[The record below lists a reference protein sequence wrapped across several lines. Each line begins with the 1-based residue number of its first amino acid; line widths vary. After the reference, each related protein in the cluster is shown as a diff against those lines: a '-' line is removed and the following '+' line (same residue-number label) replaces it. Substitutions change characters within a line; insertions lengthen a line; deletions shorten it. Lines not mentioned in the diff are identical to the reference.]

1 MKSIIGSIK
10 HTVVALLILPL
21 CLAGGMAW
29 ATVSGISGPAFNLTA
44 KTGLLTT
51 GDGNS
56 LMIWGYANGAGN
68 MQYPGP
74 TLIVNQGE
82 TVTVTLTNNLSVTT
96 SIVFPGQAG
105 VIATGGTAG
114 LLTTEAA
121 PGATVTYSFT
131 ATNAGTYM
139 YHSGTRPDVQ
149 VMMGMVGTLIVRPAT
164 AGQAYESADT
174 SFDHEYLFLLSEV
187 DKTLNEQVDFLT
199 AQGNMNDATQA
210 TLDTSNFNATLWF
223 INGRN
228 GTDTLFP
235 DFIPWMPHQPYG
247 SLVRTHPAERV
258 LLRVIGAGR
267 DLHPFHT
274 HGNNISVIAQDGRL
288 LTSGAPG
295 VGADLARSEYTLKVV
310 PGATYD
316 AIFDWTGKGLGWD
329 IYGGPQARAQDPAL
343 AHNCVDVDVDGY
355 DDTTREWCAD
365 HTKDF
370 PVVLPEQQNLVFGGF
385 WSGNPFLGVFGNLPP
400 GEGGLNPNAGFTY
413 MWHSH
418 TERELTNDDIFPGG
432 MMTMLIVEA
441 PGVPIE

>member
-10 HTVVALLILPL
+10 HTVVALLALPL
-21 CLAGGMAW
+21 CLAGGSAW
-29 ATVSGISGPAFNLTA
+29 AAVSGIAGPAFSLTA
-44 KTGLLTT
+44 TTGLVST

-56 LMIWGYANGAGN
+56 LLMWGYANGAGLA
-68 MQYPGP
+68 QYPGP

-82 TVTVTLTNNLSVTT
+82 TVTVTLTNSLPVTT
-96 SIVFPGQAG
+96 SIVFPGQTG
-105 VIATGGTAG
+105 VTATGGTAG
-114 LLTTEAA
+114 LLTTEVA

-131 ATNAGTYM
+131 ATNAGTYT

-149 VMMGMVGTLIVRPAT
+149 AMMGMVGALIVRPAT
-164 AGQAYESADT
+164 AGRAYDTVDT
-174 SFDHEYLFLLSEV
+174 SFVHEYLFMLGEM

-199 AQGNMNDATQA
+199 AQGNMNDVTQA
-210 TLDTSNFNATLWF
+210 TLDTSNFNPTLWF

-247 SLVRTHPAERV
+247 SIVRTHPAERV

-288 LTSGAPG
+288 LSSGLPG
-295 VGADLARSEYTLKVV
+295 AGADLARSEYTLKVV

-316 AIFDWTGKGLGWD
+316 AIFDWNGKGLGWD
-329 IYGGPQARAQDPAL
+329 IYGHAPGDAMRPDEVA
-343 AHNCVDVDVDGY
+343 
-355 DDTTREWCAD
+355 ED
-365 HTKDF
+365 HGKPF
-370 PVVLPEQQNLVFGGF
+370 PIVLPEQQNLVFGGF

-400 GEGGLNPNAGFTY
+400 GEGGLNPDAGFTY

>member
-10 HTVVALLILPL
+10 HTVVALLALPL
-21 CLAGGMAW
+21 CLAGGTAW
-29 ATVSGISGPAFNLTA
+29 ATVAGINAGPGGTFNLTA
-44 KTGLLTT
+44 TTGLVST

-56 LMIWGYANGAGN
+56 LLMWGYANGAGTA
-68 MQYPGP
+68 QYPGP
-74 TLIVNQGE
+74 TLIVNQGDV
-82 TVTVTLTNNLSVTT
+82 VTVNLTNNLPVTT

-105 VIATGGTAG
+105 VTTSGGTAG
-114 LLTTEAA
+114 LLTAEAA
-121 PGATVTYSFT
+121 PGAVVSYSFT

-139 YHSGTRPDVQ
+139 YQSGTRPDVQ
-149 VMMGMVGTLIVRPAT
+149 AMMGMVGTLIVRPAT

-174 SFDHEYLFLLSEV
+174 SFVHEYLFLLSEM

-210 TLDTSNFNATLWF
+210 SLDTTNFNPTLWF

-235 DFIPWMPHQPYG
+235 DFIGWMPHQPYG
-247 SLVRTHPAERV
+247 SIVRTHPAERV

-288 LTSGAPG
+288 LSSASG

-316 AIFDWTGKGLGWD
+316 AIFDWNGKGLGWD
-329 IYGGPQARAQDPAL
+329 IYGHAL
-343 AHNCVDVDVDGY
+343 GDAMRPDEVA
-355 DDTTREWCAD
+355 ED
-365 HTKDF
+365 HGKPF
-370 PVVLPEQQNLVFGGF
+370 PIVLPEQQNLVFGGF

-400 GEGGLNPNAGFTY
+400 GEGGLNPDAGFTY